1 MSVKKSIAAML
12 RDTAEKLEKAT
23 EGEKERD
30 QLKLAAQGQLE
41 NGTTIATPQ
50 DEWAEGVDVF
60 VVPNEGDPFPLAEGT
75 YTLDNGATLVVEEE
89 GVVASITSAGEEGEG
104 EGEGGDSDE
113 MKKDDKKERKEMND
127 GAVKSI
133 VEKVITEHKFASA
146 DKVEQLNDVISAQ
159 TELITKLSEE
169 VQKLNEPIKQRETKK
184 TPKKKITKK
193 DTSKM
198 SNEERASYLREIYN
212 S

>member
-1 MSVKKSIAAML
+1 MSAKKTIAAML
-12 RDTAEKLEKAT
+12 RETADKLDKAT
-23 EGEKERD
+23 ESEKQKDE
-30 QLKLAAQGQLE
+30 LKLAAQGQLE

-50 DEWAEGVDVF
+50 DEWGEGVDVF

-89 GVVASITSAGEEGEG
+89 GVVASITSPGEEGEG
-104 EGEGGDSDE
+104 NEE
-113 MKKDDKKERKEMND
+113 MKKDDKEERKEMND

-133 VEKVITEHKFASA
+133 VEKVITEHKFASEE
-146 DKVEQLNDVISAQ
+146 KVEQLNDVISAQ

-184 TPKKKITKK
+184 SPKKKINKK

-198 SNEERASYLREIYN
+198 SNEQRAAYLREMYN